1 VGGRGT
7 VGDAVLA
14 ILAEHG
20 PLELGELAR
29 LAAERGAT
37 RAKRPEVS
45 VRQAVDREPRVVPL
59 LDGRLVSVPAM
70 LDGAVLTHRLDQD
83 EADGELLP
91 LDPDLASLAPLTLRS
106 LPLDLGGALSNA
118 RRGIFTGRLAGSA
131 ASRRGSWSRCGCV
144 GVSSRSARWRC
155 RSGWKISA
163 CAGLWR

>member
-14 ILAEHG
+14 ILTEHG

-29 LAAERGAT
+29 LAAEQGAT

-91 LDPDLASLAPLTLRS
+91 LDPDLAPLAPPTLRG
-106 LPLDLGGALSNA
+106 LPLELGG
-118 RRGIFTGRLAGSA
+118 RLEQ
-131 ASRRGSWSRCGCV
+131 
-144 GVSSRSARWRC
+144 
-155 RSGWKISA
+155 
-163 CAGLWR
+163 CAEGHLHGPPG